1 MGGDSLRGLV
11 RSSVLLVVL
20 VLSVLL
26 MGCESDQGDVREGS
40 VDVDEGIEVE
50 YIK

>member
-11 RSSVLLVVL
+11 RSSVLLMVM
-20 VLSVLL
+20 VLSVML
-26 MGCESDQGDVREGS
+26 MGCESDQGDVRDGS
-40 VDVDEGIEVE
+40 GEVDAGIEVE